1 MDIVV
6 VRTDGSWYTRP
17 DITLVR
23 DADRFCLP
31 ADCTGALVYKA
42 CCIRIEKA
50 GKALEER
57 FCDRYFTSYANAYL
71 LYGVLADGRTTP
83 YLDRATIVAREF
95 QPLAE
100 LAPEARATMTRAI
113 VGISQHLSYRIG
125 DFIVFEQEPATPLE
139 RGAHF
144 ENIDIL

>member
-23 DADRFCLP
+23 DADRICLP
-31 ADCTGALVYKA
+31 GDCTGALAFKA

-50 GKALEER
+50 GKALEDR
-57 FCDRYFTSYANAYL
+57 FCDRYFHSYAEAFL

-83 YLDRATIVAREF
+83 YLDRATVVAREF
-95 QPLAE
+95 HPLAD
-100 LAPEARATMTRAI
+100 LAPETRAAMTRAI
-113 VGISQHLSYRIG
+113 VGISQHISYRIG
-125 DFIVFEQEPATPLE
+125 DFIVFESEPAVSLE
-139 RGAHF
+139 RGGHF

>member
-31 ADCTGALVYKA
+31 DDCKA
-42 CCIRIEKA
+42 AVAHKTLCLRIEKA

-57 FCDRYFTSYANAYL
+57 FAHRYFDSFAHGIL
-71 LYGVLADGRTTP
+71 LYGIQEDGSLTP
-83 YLDRATIVAREF
+83 YLDRATVVERQF
-95 QPLAE
+95 HPLEQLDKDLSA
-100 LAPEARATMTRAI
+100 AMTAT
-113 VGISQHLSYRIG
+113 VVKISRHISYRIG
-125 DFIVFEQEPATPLE
+125 DLIAFEQDPPKPLE
-139 RGAHF
+139 RGEHF